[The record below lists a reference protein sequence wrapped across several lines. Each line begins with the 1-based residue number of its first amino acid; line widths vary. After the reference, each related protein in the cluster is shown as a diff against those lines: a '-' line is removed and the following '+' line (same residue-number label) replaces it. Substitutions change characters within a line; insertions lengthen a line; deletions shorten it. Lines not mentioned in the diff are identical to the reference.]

1 MKQVQGAVR
10 EMTARTG
17 EETATGGKAGEERKV
32 KEETTILKLND
43 YEKRVLIEALNDRR
57 NDLIESDRCPY
68 DVSDLLLR
76 VIDAPTRKKKRDRD
90 AR

>member
-1 MKQVQGAVR
+1 M
-10 EMTARTG
+10 
-17 EETATGGKAGEERKV
+17 
-32 KEETTILKLND
+32 KEETTILELND

-57 NDLIESDRCPY
+57 IDLIESDRCPY

>member
-1 MKQVQGAVR
+1 MAKLTHEDILAYL
-10 EMTARTG
+10 
-17 EETATGGKAGEERKV
+17 EEA
-32 KEETTILKLND
+32 TILELND

-76 VIDAPTRKKKRDRD
+76 VIDAPTGKKKRDRD

>member
-1 MKQVQGAVR
+1 M
-10 EMTARTG
+10 
-17 EETATGGKAGEERKV
+17 
-32 KEETTILKLND
+32 KEETTILELND

-57 NDLIESDRCPY
+57 NDLIESYRCPY

-76 VIDAPTRKKKRDRD
+76 VIDAPTGQKKRDRD

>member
-1 MKQVQGAVR
+1 M
-10 EMTARTG
+10 
-17 EETATGGKAGEERKV
+17 
-32 KEETTILKLND
+32 KEETTILELND

-57 NDLIESDRCPY
+57 NDLIESDRCSY

>member
-1 MKQVQGAVR
+1 MK
-10 EMTARTG
+10 E
-17 EETATGGKAGEERKV
+17 K
-32 KEETTILKLND
+32 TTILKLND

-57 NDLIESDRCPY
+57 NDLIESDRCSY

>member
-1 MKQVQGAVR
+1 M
-10 EMTARTG
+10 
-17 EETATGGKAGEERKV
+17 
-32 KEETTILKLND
+32 KEETTILELND

-57 NDLIESDRCPY
+57 NDLIESDRCHY

>member
-1 MKQVQGAVR
+1 M
-10 EMTARTG
+10 
-17 EETATGGKAGEERKV
+17 

-57 NDLIESDRCPY
+57 NDLIESDRCSY

>member
-1 MKQVQGAVR
+1 M
-10 EMTARTG
+10 
-17 EETATGGKAGEERKV
+17 
-32 KEETTILKLND
+32 KEETTILELND

-76 VIDAPTRKKKRDRD
+76 VIDAPTGKK
-90 AR
+90 

>member
-1 MKQVQGAVR
+1 M
-10 EMTARTG
+10 
-17 EETATGGKAGEERKV
+17 
-32 KEETTILKLND
+32 KEETTILELND

-57 NDLIESDRCPY
+57 KDLIESDRCPY

>member
-1 MKQVQGAVR
+1 MEAMK
-10 EMTARTG
+10 MT
-17 EETATGGKAGEERKV
+17 
-32 KEETTILKLND
+32 
-43 YEKRVLIEALNDRR
+43 
-57 NDLIESDRCPY
+57 Y

>member
-1 MKQVQGAVR
+1 M
-10 EMTARTG
+10 
-17 EETATGGKAGEERKV
+17 
-32 KEETTILKLND
+32 KEETTILELND

-76 VIDAPTRKKKRDRD
+76 VIDAPTRKKERDRD

>member
-1 MKQVQGAVR
+1 M
-10 EMTARTG
+10 
-17 EETATGGKAGEERKV
+17 
-32 KEETTILKLND
+32 KEETTILELND

-57 NDLIESDRCPY
+57 NDLIESDRCLY

>member
-1 MKQVQGAVR
+1 M
-10 EMTARTG
+10 
-17 EETATGGKAGEERKV
+17 
-32 KEETTILKLND
+32 KEETTILELND

-57 NDLIESDRCPY
+57 NGLIESDRCPY